1 MEETTQTYSL
11 LETQK
16 LDILELSALLLIL
29 ASFFSIINLR
39 VLKLPMTIGLMIMA
53 IALSIVVLILGFFFP
68 TFMDLAYSITVSFDF
83 NFVLLNVML
92 PFLLFAGAMS
102 INVHLLK
109 KDKITILVLASFGV
123 LFSTYVVG
131 TLTFYLIN
139 LPIFGLASLNVSYID
154 CLLFGAL
161 IAPTDP
167 IAVLSI
173 VKKMNLSPMTETRI
187 AGESLFNDG
196 IGVVVFL
203 TLLGMKT
210 SGTEVSIQAIGSLF
224 FTEVGGGIFLGAL
237 VGYLGLKLVK
247 DIENEHVELEV
258 LITLSMVLLVS
269 VIANKYHLSGP
280 LGVVIL
286 GLYLNKHVKEDSG
299 NGQSELAMGDYVY
312 KFWHLLDETLNAI
325 LFILVGLE
333 IILLYE
339 SFNLIYL
346 LLSIITIAT
355 VVGARYIGVSIPVVI
370 LSKFQKFEKNT
381 AKIITW
387 GGLRGGLSIAL
398 ALNLPETMG
407 DAKSLILILTYAVV
421 LFTILVQGL
430 TMQRI
435 IKSN

>member
-1 MEETTQTYSL
+1 MEEVSQTFSL
-11 LETQK
+11 IENK
-16 LDILELSALLLIL
+16 KFDILELSTILLIL
-29 ASFFSIINLR
+29 ASFFSIINIRL
-39 VLKLPMTIGLMIMA
+39 LKLPMTIGLMILA
-53 IALSIVVLILGFFFP
+53 IVLSIVVLILGFFFP
-68 TFMDLAYSITVSFDF
+68 SFMDLAYTITESFDF
-83 NFVLLNVML
+83 NFVLLQVML

-102 INVHLLK
+102 INVHQLR
-109 KDKITILVLASFGV
+109 KDKATILLLASFGV

-131 TLTFYLIN
+131 TLRFYLIN
-139 LPIFGLASLNVSYID
+139 VPIFGLSSLGISYID
-154 CLLFGAL
+154 CLLFGSL

-173 VKKMNLSPMTETRI
+173 VKKMKLSPMTETRI

-203 TLLGMKT
+203 TLLGVKAT
-210 SGTEVSIQAIGSLF
+210 GAAITFESVGSLF
-224 FTEVGGGIFLGAL
+224 FTEVIGGLALGAII
-237 VGYLGLKLVK
+237 GYFGLKLVK
-247 DIENEHVELEV
+247 YIENEHVELEV

-269 VIANKYHLSGP
+269 VVANKYHLSGP

-286 GLYLNKHVKEDSG
+286 GLYLNKHIKEDSG
-299 NGQSELAMGDYVY
+299 NGNSELAMGDYVY
-312 KFWHLLDETLNAI
+312 KFWHLLDETLNSI
-325 LFILVGLE
+325 LFILIGLE

-346 LLSIITIAT
+346 ALSVIVIVL
-355 VVGARYIGVSIPVVI
+355 VVASRYVGVSIPVVI
-370 LSKFQKFEKNT
+370 LSQFKDFEKNT

-398 ALNLPETMG
+398 ALNLPESMG
-407 DAKSLILILTYAVV
+407 DAKALILILTYAVV

-430 TMQRI
+430 TMQKI

>member
-1 MEETTQTYSL
+1 MEEATQTYSL
-11 LETQK
+11 VETQK

-68 TFMDLAYSITVSFDF
+68 TFMELAYSITVSFDF

-173 VKKMNLSPMTETRI
+173 IKKMNLSPMTETRI

-210 SGTEVSIQAIGSLF
+210 TGTEVSIQAIGSLF

-325 LFILVGLE
+325 LFMLIGLE

-346 LLSIITIAT
+346 LLSIITIVM

-435 IKSN
+435 ISRK